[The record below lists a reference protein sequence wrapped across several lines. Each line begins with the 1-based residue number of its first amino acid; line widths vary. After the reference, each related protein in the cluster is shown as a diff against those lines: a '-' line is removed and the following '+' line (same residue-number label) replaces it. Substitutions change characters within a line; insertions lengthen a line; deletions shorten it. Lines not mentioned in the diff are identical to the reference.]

1 MNKVTWVIQTNLLN
15 DLSVQ
20 GVWRSAEEAGA
31 NVQEAIIVPFQD
43 ELANEEE
50 LLAMHVED
58 DHVVIPYGSCK
69 LTRISQKRGWR
80 GNCFNPDTFKVSV
93 WNSNRDD
100 MLNGDSVHMRVKDA
114 AEFFKGKILADK
126 WFIRPEEDLKAFNG
140 TVTEAEEI
148 INWMYSTA
156 SGNFNFSEDT
166 SIIIAPVKKLYSE
179 ARFFIVGGKV
189 VDGSYYRFGG
199 RTHTSHIDQQ
209 ETIDMAQ
216 VLADKWLPHENC
228 VMDVADTDD
237 GLKVIEFNTLNSS
250 GFYAHKIPVIV
261 QAVTEWAR
269 NLNG

>member
-20 GVWRSAEEAGA
+20 GVWLAAEEAGA
-31 NVQEAIIVPFQD
+31 NVQEAIIVPFQE

-50 LLAMHVED
+50 LQAMHVED

-69 LTRISQKRGWR
+69 LTRISQQRGWR
-80 GNCFNPDTFKVSV
+80 GNCYDPDTFTATA
-93 WNSNRDD
+93 WTANRDD
-100 MLNGDSVHMRVKDA
+100 MLNSDAVHMRVRDA
-114 AEFFKGKILADK
+114 AEFFKDKILADK

-148 INWMYSTA
+148 INWMQSTA
-156 SGNFNFSEDT
+156 SGNFSFSEDT
-166 SIIIAPVKKLYSE
+166 PIIIAPVKKLYSE

-209 ETIDMAQ
+209 ETYATAQ
-216 VLADKWLPHENC
+216 ALADKWLPNECC

-269 NLNG
+269 NLK